1 MNKNKVRIILCLK
14 SGRTVNKLGSCT
26 WCSFKGAIHLL
37 YLHVIALLWQVY
49 ETSGFG
55 GEMICEINS
64 SIPDSSVTSQS
75 VQLENLDFSSDHRVN
90 HGHEGV
96 GSGTY
101 VLKCSNSE
109 VFVLSIQPCL
119 GKIKVTETIMLFLF
133 WPQVDS

>member
-1 MNKNKVRIILCLK
+1 M
-14 SGRTVNKLGSCT
+14 
-26 WCSFKGAIHLL
+26 
-37 YLHVIALLWQVY
+37 Y

-101 VLKCSNSE
+101 GPKSSNSE
-109 VFVLSIQPCL
+109 VFVMSILPRL
-119 GKIKVTETIMLFLF
+119 GKVKVTETFMLLHFLALHLNGK
-133 WPQVDS
+133 